1 MFALLTG
8 RMPFTADFEEDINR
22 KITSG
27 KYSFPSNV
35 VLSNDAKRIISSL
48 LNVSVSSR
56 MTAEELF
63 NDPYFF
69 QGSQL

>member
-8 RMPFTADFEEDINR
+8 RMPFTADFEEDLNR

-27 KYSFPSNV
+27 KYSFPSGV
-35 VLSNDAKRIISSL
+35 ILCNDAKRIISSL
-48 LNVSVSSR
+48 LNVSFSSR

-63 NDPYFF
+63 NDPYFS